1 MLIKSKQEIA
11 IMAEAG
17 KKLRSVLQALKAEI
31 KPGIT
36 TLSLDKLAERLII
49 ESGSK
54 VSFKGYQGYPHTLC
68 ASVNDQVVHCFPSE
82 RILQEG
88 DIISLDLGL
97 IWQGWQSDSA
107 ITVGV
112 GKISPE
118 AQRLMDITEESLWKG
133 IDEIKPGN
141 TIGDIGAA
149 IQEHAER
156 AGFGVVRSLTGHGI
170 GRKLHEPPAIPN
182 YGRRHKGFPLQAGMV
197 IAIEPMI
204 TIGSHEVDI
213 DDINWTVKTV
223 DGSLAAHFEHTI
235 AITEQG
241 HTVLTA

>member
-17 KKLRSVLQALKAEI
+17 KKLRAVLQALKAEV

-49 ESGSK
+49 ESGAK

-68 ASVNDQVVHCFPSE
+68 ASVNDQVVHCFPNE

-88 DIISLDLGL
+88 DIVSLDLGL

-112 GKISPE
+112 GKISTE
-118 AQRLMDITEESLWKG
+118 AQRLMEVTEESLWKG
-133 IDEIKPGN
+133 IDQIKPGN

-149 IQEHAER
+149 IQEHVER
-156 AGFGVVRSLTGHGI
+156 AGFGIVRSLTGHGI

-182 YGRRHKGFPLQAGMV
+182 YGKRHKGFPLQAGMV
-197 IAIEPMI
+197 IAVEPMV

-223 DGSLAAHFEHTI
+223 DGSLAAHYEHTI
-235 AITEQG
+235 AITEHG

>member
-1 MLIKSKQEIA
+1 
-11 IMAEAG
+11 MAEAG
-17 KKLRSVLQALKAEI
+17 KKLQAVLQALKAEV

-118 AQRLMDITEESLWKG
+118 AQRLIDITEESLWKG

-204 TIGSHEVDI
+204 TIGNHEVDI

-223 DGSLAAHFEHTI
+223 DGSFAAHFEHTI
-235 AITEQG
+235 AITEHG